1 MAKSFKV
8 KNKSDLYFAT
18 VNPLFRPAS
27 KPITRHLIVSA
38 QPVLPTP
45 TKNADSTSSSGPSY
59 KNPPR
64 QVYPPERLKH
74 RFLPYGS
81 HLKLSDEELDVM
93 DVDVDVQADK
103 LDQDKPPETSADSP
117 DKTTRKKKRKGEG
130 DPSGVKAKK
139 PKKSR

>member
-1 MAKSFKV
+1 MAGSFKV
-8 KNKSDLYFAT
+8 KTSLIIFHHSEPT
-18 VNPLFRPAS
+18 LRPAS
-27 KPITRHLIVSA
+27 KPITRHLVVCA

-45 TKNADSTSSSGPSY
+45 AKNADSASSSGPSY

-74 RFLPYGS
+74 RFLPCGS
-81 HLKLSDEELDVM
+81 HLQLSEEELDVM
-93 DVDVDVQADK
+93 DVDVQAVK
-103 LDQDKPPETSADSP
+103 LDQIKPPETSADSP

-130 DPSGVKAKK
+130 DPSEVKAKK